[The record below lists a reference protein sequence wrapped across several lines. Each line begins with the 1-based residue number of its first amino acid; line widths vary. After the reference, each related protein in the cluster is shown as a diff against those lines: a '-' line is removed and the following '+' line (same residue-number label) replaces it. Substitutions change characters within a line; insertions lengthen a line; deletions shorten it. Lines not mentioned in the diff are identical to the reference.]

1 MPFKK
6 RYCAS
11 KLHIALKENHI
22 MRARGRKHNKHVLAD
37 KQEIKTGLRFESET
51 LKEIFKIFEWH
62 ALTEGRNTLAAVA
75 LNILSG

>member
-11 KLHIALKENHI
+11 KLHIPLKENRI

-51 LKEIFKIFEWH
+51 LKEIFKIFEWLV
-62 ALTEGRNTLAAVA
+62 LTEGRNTLAAVA